1 MLAPRYRFENAELFG
16 AGTGSAQIL
25 GGAAKQLVLHRQ
37 RTGRAGRTLVSICA
51 AGGLGVT
58 AILESA

>member
-1 MLAPRYRFENAELFG
+1 MLLLRYRFENAELFG
-16 AGTGSAQIL
+16 AATGSAQIL
-25 GGAAKQLVLHRQ
+25 GGAAKQLALHRQ

>member
-16 AGTGSAQIL
+16 AATGSAQIL

-37 RTGRAGRTLVSICA
+37 RTGRAGRTLVSIS
-51 AGGLGVT
+51 GGLGVT

>member
-1 MLAPRYRFENAELFG
+1 MVRILAAQDIDARA
-16 AGTGSAQIL
+16 AQIL
-25 GGAAKQLVLHRQ
+25 GGAAKQLALHRQ

>member
-1 MLAPRYRFENAELFG
+1 MLAPRYRFESAELFG
-16 AGTGSAQIL
+16 AGAESAQIL
-25 GGAAKQLVLHRQ
+25 GGAAKQLALQRQ